1 MINIKVKSIFSF
13 LYLSITLF
21 LFIFFLISN
30 QEKINSIKNYLVSF
44 RNLDLRVKK
53 RFILFEVKDNSNT
66 IFQKSFPKVNLT
78 LNKNIHFVDSSDF
91 DCSKD
96 YIYTI
101 NNITLN
107 RKDITI
113 NYCSFFLNTEDIT
126 IYTIRKNYMPTLISL
141 MELNK

>member
-13 LYLSITLF
+13 LYLSTTLF

-44 RNLDLRVKK
+44 RSLDLRVKK

-113 NYCSFFLNTEDIT
+113 NYCSFSLNNEDVT

>member
-1 MINIKVKSIFSF
+1 M
-13 LYLSITLF
+13 
-21 LFIFFLISN
+21 
-30 QEKINSIKNYLVSF
+30 
-44 RNLDLRVKK
+44 
-53 RFILFEVKDNSNT
+53 FEVKDNSNT

-113 NYCSFFLNTEDIT
+113 NYCSFSLNNEDVT

>member
-13 LYLSITLF
+13 LYLIITLF

-78 LNKNIHFVDSSDF
+78 LNKNIHFVDSSNF

-96 YIYTI
+96 YIYSI
-101 NNITLN
+101 NNITIN
-107 RKDITI
+107 RTDINP
-113 NYCSFFLNTEDIT
+113 NYCTFSLNNENIT

>member
-1 MINIKVKSIFSF
+1 MINIRLKSIFSF

-30 QEKINSIKNYLVSF
+30 QEKVNSIKNYLVSF

-66 IFQKSFPKVNLT
+66 IFQKSFPKFNLT

>member
-1 MINIKVKSIFSF
+1 MINIKVKSVFSF
-13 LYLSITLF
+13 LYLSTTLF

-30 QEKINSIKNYLVSF
+30 QEKVNSIKNYLVSF

-53 RFILFEVKDNSNT
+53 RFILFEVKDNSNI

-78 LNKNIHFVDSSDF
+78 LNKNIHFIDSSDF
-91 DCSKD
+91 DCTKD

>member
-13 LYLSITLF
+13 LYLSTTLF

>member
-53 RFILFEVKDNSNT
+53 RFILFEVKNNSNI

-91 DCSKD
+91 DCTKD